1 LNPDTPEQHSVGPLF
16 HNWKKIQPAG
26 FDMTKGELRRFLNDE
41 IKHISDD
48 VVVYFNDT
56 RSDTLFEVNVLVV
69 SEDGEKIILEEED
82 VY

>member
-1 LNPDTPEQHSVGPLF
+1 
-16 HNWKKIQPAG
+16 
-26 FDMTKGELRRFLNDE
+26 MTKGELRRFLNDE

-48 VVVYFNDT
+48 AVVYFNDT

>member
-1 LNPDTPEQHSVGPLF
+1 
-16 HNWKKIQPAG
+16 
-26 FDMTKGELRRFLNDE
+26 MTKGELRRFLNDE